1 MNNLS
6 RTGPPRLEVI
16 ICLFLI
22 LATTGVFWQVRNHD
36 FVNYDDTRYV
46 TKNANVQGGLTVK
59 GLIWAFT
66 TGDVSNWH
74 PLTWISH
81 MLDCQIHGLDP
92 GGHHLTNV
100 FLHAVNG
107 GLLFLVLRLMTG
119 AVWRSAIVS
128 ALFAL
133 HPLHVESVAWVAE
146 RKDVLSTFF
155 WLLTM
160 LAYTWYVKRPGFE
173 KYLTVVAALA
183 LGLMAKPMLVTL
195 PFVLLLL
202 DYWPLGRFDVEVPS
216 IGNNLKRLWRLV
228 WEKWSLFLLS
238 LASSII
244 TFLVQQRGLAVQP
257 LELIPA
263 ESRIANAFVSY
274 ASYVWKMIWP
284 THLAVYYP
292 HPLESLQKWQIM
304 AAAFLVLSIF
314 GMVLWGIRR
323 RPYLIVG
330 WLWYLGTLVPVIGL
344 VQVGGQAMADRYTY
358 VPLIGLFISF
368 VWGISDITATRSR
381 LKGALA
387 VSAAVVVVIFAI
399 CTSFQLRHWK
409 NTKTLFEHALQVT
422 SRNQLAHNQLGL
434 ALLKEGSPEKAT
446 EHLLEALRIT
456 PQYVHAHINL
466 GNAYKDQG
474 EVDKAEQEYRRALR
488 YVPSH
493 ATANNNLG
501 ILLAMRGKTDEALTL
516 FSKVL
521 EIDPD
526 NARAHNNM
534 GIALAKRGEF
544 GKAIEHFSAAL
555 RIDPQHASARQNL
568 KRALDRQG
576 RN

>member
-22 LATTGVFWQVRNHD
+22 LATTGVFWPVRNHD

-46 TKNANVQGGLTVK
+46 NKNAKVQGGLTVK

-81 MLDCQIHGLDP
+81 MLDSQMHGLDP
-92 GGHHLTNV
+92 TGHHLTNV

-107 GLLFLVLRLMTG
+107 GLLFLVLRFMTG

-173 KYLTVVAALA
+173 KYLMVVAALA

-292 HPLESLQKWQIM
+292 HPLESLQEWQIG
-304 AAAFLVLSIF
+304 AAAFFTVSIS

-422 SRNQLAHNQLGL
+422 NRNQLAHNQLGL

-534 GIALAKRGEF
+534 GITLAKRGEF